1 MHNNYYI
8 LRLLTSL
15 LAEKLT
21 GLSLITCFSQLK
33 DELIM
38 GFADERRQFF
48 IRANLNPEACY
59 LSFPEEV
66 SRARR
71 NSIEL
76 FRPLLGMRVVALR
89 QYLNE
94 RCFSVHFDSGS
105 VLLFKMHGQR
115 SNLILFEPDAEGNLL
130 PEELFHNKQEK
141 DRLLRLETL
150 DRPIDQSREAFI
162 ANGLQATFPTFDRQ
176 MAAIVAQAGESR
188 QQQWQAVQDLLA
200 YLQSPEFYVAAEGS
214 RASFS
219 VFPSRHDVYR
229 GTDLIEALNEYHYTF
244 SRLYYF
250 EHEKSEAIR
259 QLEKQKHKTER
270 FIRQAEE
277 KLVELELENRYEEI
291 ANILMANLHEIP
303 PRARSVRLF
312 DFYRNT
318 YTEIKL
324 KETLNPQKNAE
335 IYYRKAKNHKIE
347 IDKQRE
353 AIAAKRKELQK
364 INRRIEEIG
373 KQQRL
378 KDLRRYLKTEGLAG
392 KTAEAPELP
401 FRRTEIDGFEVWIG
415 KNARSNDLLTQK
427 YAYKEDLWLHAR
439 DVSGSHVIVKYKAG
453 KPFPPQVIEKA
464 AQLAAWHSKRRHE
477 TLCPVIYTPKK
488 YVRKPKGMPEG
499 AVVVDREQVIM
510 VQPADEASI

>member
-8 LRLLTSL
+8 LQLLTSL
-15 LAEKLT
+15 LAERLT
-21 GLSLITCFSQLK
+21 GLSLVTCFSQLK
-33 DELIM
+33 DELM
-38 GFADERRQFF
+38 LGFANERHQFY

-66 SRARR
+66 SRARQ

-76 FRPLLGMRVVALR
+76 FRPVLGAKVVSLR

-94 RCFSVHFDSGS
+94 RCFSIHFSNGS
-105 VLLFKMHGQR
+105 ALLFKMHGQR
-115 SNLILFEPDAEGNLL
+115 SNLILFEPDEAGDLL

-141 DRLLRLETL
+141 DRLLRLENL
-150 DRPIDQSREAFI
+150 DRPINQSREAFI
-162 ANGLQATFPTFDRQ
+162 ANGLQATFPTFDRH
-176 MAAIVAQAGESR
+176 MSALISGAGESNEAR
-188 QQQWQAVQDLLA
+188 WEAVQDLLE
-200 YLQSPEFYVAAEGS
+200 YLQAPEFYVAADGNH
-214 RASFS
+214 ASFS
-219 VFPSRHDVYR
+219 VFPSENDVYQ
-229 GTDLIEALNEYHYTF
+229 GQNLVEALNEYHYTF

-250 EHEKSEAIR
+250 EHEKAEAIR

-270 FIRQAEE
+270 FIRQAED
-277 KLVELELENRYEEI
+277 KLIELELENRYEEI
-291 ANILMANLHEIP
+291 ANILMANLQDIP
-303 PRARSVRLF
+303 ARATSVQLF
-312 DFYRNT
+312 DFYRNA

-324 KETLNPQKNAE
+324 KETLNAQKNAE
-335 IYYRKAKNHKIE
+335 VYYRKSKNHKIE
-347 IDKQRE
+347 IDKQLE
-353 AIAAKRKELQK
+353 AIAAKQKDIQK

-373 KQQRL
+373 RQQRL
-378 KDLRRYLKTEGLAG
+378 KELRRYLKTEGLSG
-392 KTAEAPELP
+392 KATEAPELP
-401 FRRTEIDGFEVWIG
+401 FRRIEIDGFEIWIG

-439 DVSGSHVIVKYKAG
+439 DVSGSHVVIKYRAG
-453 KPFPPQVIEKA
+453 KPFPPQVVEKA

-510 VQPADEASI
+510 VEPAAEV

>member
-8 LRLLTSL
+8 LQLLTSL
-15 LAEKLT
+15 LAERLT

-33 DELIM
+33 DELILS
-38 GFADERRQFF
+38 FANEHNRFH

-66 SRARR
+66 SRARQ

-76 FRPLLGMRVVALR
+76 FRPALGAQVVFLR

-94 RCFSVHFDSGS
+94 RCFSIHFNNGS
-105 VLLFKMHGQR
+105 ALLFKMHGQR
-115 SNLILFEPDAEGNLL
+115 SNLILFQPNEEGNLL
-130 PEELFHNKQEK
+130 PDELFHNKQEK
-141 DRLLRLETL
+141 DRLLRLEAL

-162 ANGLQATFPTFDRQ
+162 RNGLQATFPTFDRH
-176 MAAIVAQAGESR
+176 MSALITAAGESLEA
-188 QQQWQAVQDLLA
+188 QWEAVQNLLA
-200 YLQSPEFYVAAEGS
+200 YLKAPEFYVAADGS

-219 VFPSRHDVYR
+219 VFPSEKDVYR
-229 GTDLIEALNEYHYTF
+229 STNLIEALNEYHYTF

-250 EHEKSEAIR
+250 EHEKAEAIR
-259 QLEKQKHKTER
+259 QLEKQKHKIER

-277 KLVELELENRYEEI
+277 KLIKLELENRYEEI
-291 ANILMANLHEIP
+291 ANILMANLNDIP
-303 PRARSVRLF
+303 ARAKSVQLF

-324 KETLNPQKNAE
+324 KETLNAQKNAE
-335 IYYRKAKNHKIE
+335 VYYRKSKNHKIE
-347 IDKQRE
+347 IEKQRE
-353 AIAAKRKELQK
+353 AIAAKQKEIQK

-378 KDLRRYLKTEGLAG
+378 KDLRRYLKTEGLVG
-392 KTAEAPELP
+392 KATEAPELP
-401 FRRTEIDGFEVWIG
+401 FHRLEIDGFEIWIG
-415 KNARSNDLLTQK
+415 KNARSNDLLTQR

-439 DVSGSHVIVKYKAG
+439 DVSGSHVVIKYKAG
-453 KPFPPQVIEKA
+453 KPFPPRLIEKA

-477 TLCPVIYTPKK
+477 TLCPVIYTLKK

-499 AVVVDREQVIM
+499 AVVVDREQVII
-510 VQPADEASI
+510 VEPSAEV

>member
-8 LRLLTSL
+8 LQLLTSL
-15 LAEKLT
+15 LAERLT

-33 DELIM
+33 DELIL
-38 GFADERRQFF
+38 GFANERHRFY

-66 SRARR
+66 SRARQ

-76 FRPLLGMRVVALR
+76 FRPVLGAQVVSLR
-89 QYLNE
+89 QYLND
-94 RCFSVHFDSGS
+94 RCFSIHFSNGS
-105 VLLFKMHGQR
+105 ALLFKMHGQR
-115 SNLILFEPDAEGNLL
+115 SNLILFEPDQTGHLQ

-162 ANGLQATFPTFDRQ
+162 ANGLQATFPTFDRH
-176 MAAIVAQAGESR
+176 MLALITEAGESR
-188 QQQWQAVQDLLA
+188 EAQWEAVQDLLE
-200 YLQSPEFYVAAEGS
+200 YLQAPEFYVAADGS
-214 RASFS
+214 HASFS
-219 VFPSRHDVYR
+219 VFPSANDIYR
-229 GTDLIEALNEYHYTF
+229 GTNLIEALNEYHYTF

-250 EHEKSEAIR
+250 EHEKAEAIR

-277 KLVELELENRYEEI
+277 KLMALELENRYEEI

-303 PRARSVRLF
+303 QRASSVQLF
-312 DFYRNT
+312 DFYRNS

-324 KETLNPQKNAE
+324 KETLSAQKNAE
-335 IYYRKAKNHKIE
+335 IYYRKSKNHKIE

-353 AIAAKRKELQK
+353 AIAAKQKEIQK

-378 KDLRRYLKTEGLAG
+378 KELRRYLKTEGLAG

-401 FRRTEIDGFEVWIG
+401 FRRMEIDGFEVWIG

-439 DVSGSHVIVKYKAG
+439 DVSGSHVVIKYKAG

-510 VQPADEASI
+510 VEPAAEV

>member
-15 LAEKLT
+15 LTKNLT
-21 GLSLITCFSQLK
+21 GLSLLTCFSQLK
-33 DELIM
+33 DELIL
-38 GFADERRQFF
+38 GFADERRQFY

-66 SRARR
+66 SRARQ

-76 FRPLLGMRVVALR
+76 FRPVLGAQVVNVR

-94 RCFSVHFDSGS
+94 RCFSVHFNNGS
-105 VLLFKMHGQR
+105 ALLFKMHGQR
-115 SNLILFEPDAEGNLL
+115 SNLILFEPDEEGNLL

-150 DRPIDQSREAFI
+150 DRPIDQNREAFL

-176 MAAIVAQAGESR
+176 MTALIAEAGESR
-188 QQQWQAVQDLLA
+188 EAQWEAVQELLE
-200 YLQSPEFYVAAEGS
+200 YLQAPEFYVAAKGGH
-214 RASFS
+214 ASFS
-219 VFPSRHDVYR
+219 VFPSENDTYH
-229 GTDLIEALNEYHYTF
+229 GTNLIEALNEYHYTF

-250 EHEKSEAIR
+250 EHEKAEAIR

-277 KLVELELENRYEEI
+277 KLIELELENRYEEI
-291 ANILMANLHEIP
+291 ANILMANLHDIP
-303 PRARSVRLF
+303 QRASSVQLF

-324 KETLNPQKNAE
+324 KETLNAQKNAE
-335 IYYRKAKNHKIE
+335 VYYRKSKNHKIE
-347 IDKQRE
+347 IEKQRE
-353 AIAAKRKELQK
+353 AIASKQKEIQK

-392 KTAEAPELP
+392 QTAEAPELP
-401 FRRTEIDGFEVWIG
+401 FRRMEIDGFEVWIG

-439 DVSGSHVIVKYKAG
+439 DVSGSHVVIKYKAG

-499 AVVVDREQVIM
+499 AVVVDREQVVM
-510 VQPADEASI
+510 VEPAAEV

>member
-8 LRLLTSL
+8 FRLLTDAL
-15 LAEKLT
+15 TERLT
-21 GLSLITCFSQLK
+21 GLSLVTCFSQLK

-38 GFADERRQFF
+38 GFADEHRQFY

-66 SRARR
+66 SRARQ

-76 FRPLLGMRVVALR
+76 FRPVLGAQVTGLR

-94 RCFSVHFDSGS
+94 RCFSVHFSNGS
-105 VLLFKMHGQR
+105 VLLFKMHGKR
-115 SNLILFEPDAEGNLL
+115 SNLILFEADEEGNLL

-141 DRLLRLETL
+141 DRLLRLETI

-162 ANGLQATFPTFDRQ
+162 TNGLQATFPTFDRQ
-176 MAAIVAQAGESR
+176 MLALITGAGEDPET
-188 QQQWQAVQDLLA
+188 QWEAVQELLE
-200 YLQSPEFYVAAEGS
+200 YLKNPQFFIASDHS
-214 RASFS
+214 QASFS
-219 VFPSRHDVYR
+219 VFPSENDVYR
-229 GTDLIEALNEYHYTF
+229 GTNLIEALNEYHYIF

-250 EHEKSEAIR
+250 EHEKAEAIR

-277 KLVELELENRYEEI
+277 KLIELELSNRYEEI
-291 ANILMANLHEIP
+291 ANIIMANLHEIP
-303 PRARSVRLF
+303 QRATSVQLF

-324 KETLNPQKNAE
+324 KETLNAQKNAE
-335 IYYRKAKNHKIE
+335 VYYRKSKNHKIE

-353 AIAAKRKELQK
+353 AIAAKQKEIQK
-364 INRRIEEIG
+364 INRRIEEIS

-392 KTAEAPELP
+392 KTAKNPELP
-401 FRRTEIDGFEVWIG
+401 FRRLEVEGFEIWIG

-427 YAYKEDLWLHAR
+427 YAYKEDIWLHAR
-439 DVSGSHVIVKYKAG
+439 DVSGSHVVIKYKAG

-499 AVVVDREQVIM
+499 AVVVDREQVVM
-510 VQPADEASI
+510 VKPAAEV

>member
-21 GLSLITCFSQLK
+21 GLSLLTCFSQLK
-33 DELIM
+33 DELIL
-38 GFADERRQFF
+38 GFAEELRQFY

-66 SRARR
+66 SRARQ

-76 FRPLLGMRVVALR
+76 FRPVLGAQVVNVR

-94 RCFSVHFDSGS
+94 RCFSVHFNSGS
-105 VLLFKMHGQR
+105 ALLFKMYGQR
-115 SNLILFEPDAEGNLL
+115 SNLILFEPDEEGNLF

-150 DRPIDQSREAFI
+150 DRPIDQSREAFF

-176 MAAIVAQAGESR
+176 MVALIAEAGESR
-188 QQQWQAVQDLLA
+188 EAQWEAVQDLLA
-200 YLQSPEFYVAAEGS
+200 YLQAPEFYVVAEGS
-214 RASFS
+214 RVSFS
-219 VFPSRHDVYR
+219 VFPSRNNTYC

-250 EHEKSEAIR
+250 EHEKAEAIR
-259 QLEKQKHKTER
+259 QLEKQKHKIER

-277 KLVELELENRYEEI
+277 KLMELELENRYEEI

-303 PRARSVRLF
+303 QRASSVQLF

-324 KETLNPQKNAE
+324 KEMLNAQKNAE
-335 IYYRKAKNHKIE
+335 VYYRKSKNHKIE
-347 IDKQRE
+347 IEKQRE
-353 AIAAKRKELQK
+353 AVAAKQKELQK
-364 INRRIEEIG
+364 INRQIEEIG

-401 FRRTEIDGFEVWIG
+401 FRRMEIDGFEVWIG

-439 DVSGSHVIVKYKAG
+439 DVSGSHVVIKYKAG

-464 AQLAAWHSKRRHE
+464 AQLAAWHSKRRYE

-510 VQPADEASI
+510 VEPAAEV

>member
-8 LRLLTSL
+8 LQLLTSL

-33 DELIM
+33 DELIL
-38 GFADERRQFF
+38 GFANERHRFY

-66 SRARR
+66 SRARQ

-76 FRPLLGMRVVALR
+76 FRPVLGAQVVSLR
-89 QYLNE
+89 QYLND
-94 RCFSVHFDSGS
+94 RCFSIHFSNGS
-105 VLLFKMHGQR
+105 ALLFKMHGQR
-115 SNLILFEPDAEGNLL
+115 SNLILFEPDQTGHLQ

-162 ANGLQATFPTFDRQ
+162 ANGLQATFPTFDRH
-176 MAAIVAQAGESR
+176 MLALITEAGESR
-188 QQQWQAVQDLLA
+188 EAQWEAVQDLLE
-200 YLQSPEFYVAAEGS
+200 YLQAPEFYVAADGS
-214 RASFS
+214 HASFS
-219 VFPSRHDVYR
+219 VFPSANDIYR
-229 GTDLIEALNEYHYTF
+229 GTNLIEALNEYHYTF

-250 EHEKSEAIR
+250 EHEKAEAIR

-277 KLVELELENRYEEI
+277 KLMALELENRYEEI

-303 PRARSVRLF
+303 QRASSVQLF
-312 DFYRNT
+312 DFYRNS

-324 KETLNPQKNAE
+324 KETLSAQKNAE
-335 IYYRKAKNHKIE
+335 IYYRKSKNHKIE

-353 AIAAKRKELQK
+353 AIAAKQKEIQK

-378 KDLRRYLKTEGLAG
+378 KELRRYLKTEGLAG

-401 FRRTEIDGFEVWIG
+401 FRRMEIDGFEVWIG

-439 DVSGSHVIVKYKAG
+439 DVSGSHVVIKYKAG

-510 VQPADEASI
+510 VEPAAEV

>member
-15 LAEKLT
+15 LAEKLA
-21 GLSLITCFSQLK
+21 GLSLLTCFSQLK
-33 DELIM
+33 DELIL
-38 GFADERRQFF
+38 GFADEHRQFY

-66 SRARR
+66 SRARQ

-76 FRPLLGMRVVALR
+76 FRPVLGAQVVDVR

-94 RCFSVHFDSGS
+94 RCFSVHFNNGS
-105 VLLFKMHGQR
+105 ALLFKMHGQR
-115 SNLILFEPDAEGNLL
+115 SNLILFEPDEAGNLI

-150 DRPIDQSREAFI
+150 DRPIDQSREAFF

-176 MAAIVAQAGESR
+176 MAALIAEAGESR
-188 QQQWQAVQDLLA
+188 ETQWEAVQELLD
-200 YLQSPEFYVAAEGS
+200 YLQAPEFYVAAEGS

-219 VFPSRHDVYR
+219 VFPSENDTYR

-244 SRLYYF
+244 SRIYYF
-250 EHEKSEAIR
+250 EHEKAEAIR

-270 FIRQAEE
+270 FIRQAED
-277 KLVELELENRYEEI
+277 KLIELELENRYEEI

-303 PRARSVRLF
+303 QRASSVQLF

-324 KETLNPQKNAE
+324 KETLNAQKNAE
-335 IYYRKAKNHKIE
+335 VYYRKSKNHKIE
-347 IDKQRE
+347 IEKQRE
-353 AIAAKRKELQK
+353 AIAAKQKELQK

-392 KTAEAPELP
+392 KTAEVPELP
-401 FRRTEIDGFEVWIG
+401 FRRMEIDGFEVWIG

-439 DVSGSHVIVKYKAG
+439 DVSGSHVVIKYKAG

-510 VQPADEASI
+510 VEPAAEV